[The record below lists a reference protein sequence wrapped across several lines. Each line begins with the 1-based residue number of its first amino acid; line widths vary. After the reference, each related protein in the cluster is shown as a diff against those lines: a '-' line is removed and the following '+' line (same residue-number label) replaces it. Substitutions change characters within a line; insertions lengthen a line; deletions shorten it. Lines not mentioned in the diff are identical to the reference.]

1 MDEKEIVKKESMYD
15 FYKEETLLL
24 HQQNEQLK
32 KEIEELNKKL
42 EKKDENNSKYN
53 S

>member
-1 MDEKEIVKKESMYD
+1 MDEKEIIKKESMYD

-42 EKKDENNSKYN
+42 EKKDGK
-53 S
+53 

>member
-1 MDEKEIVKKESMYD
+1 MDEKEIIKKESMYD

-32 KEIEELNKKL
+32 KEIEELKKKL
-42 EKKDENNSKYN
+42 ESKNENENH
-53 S
+53 

>member
-1 MDEKEIVKKESMYD
+1 MDEKEIIKAESMYD

-42 EKKDENNSKYN
+42 ENKDGR
-53 S
+53 

>member
-1 MDEKEIVKKESMYD
+1 MNEKEIIKKESMYD

-32 KEIEELNKKL
+32 KEIEKLNKKL
-42 EKKDENNSKYN
+42 ENKDGR
-53 S
+53 

>member
-1 MDEKEIVKKESMYD
+1 MNEKEIVKKESMYD

-32 KEIEELNKKL
+32 KEIEKLKKKL
-42 EKKDENNSKYN
+42 ENKDGK
-53 S
+53 